1 MEELTRATRIMCE
14 RNALQLAI
22 SQHDL
27 DKDINNERLID
38 TVRLLTRKQARLDTE
53 LANLILAEKKVG

>member
-1 MEELTRATRIMCE
+1 MEELIRAARTMCE

-27 DKDINNERLID
+27 DKDINNESLIEL
-38 TVRLLTRKQARLDTE
+38 VRLLTRKQARLDTD
-53 LANLILAEKKVG
+53 LAELILAEKTSG